1 MVVKKIINDRQRA
14 RRVYG
19 FVQRLPDPVALGAAE
34 SNAAMLSLDW
44 KESVRFASTGSV
56 NIPPGN
62 LLQPIDSPDGV
73 LNPLVDGDRILLKD
87 QLSASENGIYIVN
100 VTGGNWDRSDDAIPG
115 DTMTCGAV
123 TYVEDGPKNGGN
135 KWIVS
140 TKNVVLGNDI
150 NWVLF
155 DRGNDWIVSGSGGQ
169 MKTSDPVAI
178 GNEGFPSDIADDVF
192 LYVSGSRHYGQS
204 IDRGISLFTGD
215 VTISGTVNMT
225 TSDGFYGDLMEVSG
239 SLRVTTGSFALQHAG
254 TNDYMFFVDSKTG
267 NTTISGSMFFTGSM
281 SQGYGSAAIG
291 LSSQAMGLFALAQR
305 LGQFSH
311 GGSGLGPDYLT
322 NTLGKGFSQYVRH
335 VWTAEASIG
344 DSETYFKGY
353 DDTGV
358 LSKYLYL
365 EDGKTYHVKSS
376 AIITEVVSPP
386 YQAALV
392 RETLIYV
399 DAGTAYRAVVNDTLS
414 MPSTAVYDFDVDVDS
429 TGPFDSLTF
438 KIMAN
443 DAGTIPPNTFA
454 NPIRGT
460 VTIEMSEILGYKP

>member
-19 FVQRLPDPVALGAAE
+19 FVQRLPDPVSLGAAE

-44 KESVRFASTGSV
+44 KESVRFASTT
-56 NIPPGN
+56 NQTFPPIGHGPDI
-62 LLQPIDSPDGV
+62 PIDGIT
-73 LNPLVDGDRILLKD
+73 PLVDGDRFLLKD
-87 QLSASENGIYIVN
+87 QLNASENGIYVVN
-100 VTGGNWDRSDDAIPG
+100 LDAGTWDRADDAIPG
-115 DTMTCGAV
+115 DTLTCGAV
-123 TYVEDGPKNGGN
+123 TYVEDGPTNGGN

-192 LYVSGSRHYGQS
+192 LYVSGSRRYGHQS

-281 SQGYGSAAIG
+281 SQGYGSAATG
-291 LSSQAMGLFALAQR
+291 LSSQAIGLFALAQR

-365 EDGKTYHVKSS
+365 EDGKAYHVKSS

>member
-19 FVQRLPDPVALGAAE
+19 FVQRLPDPVTLGAAE
-34 SNAAMLSLDW
+34 SNVAMFNLDW
-44 KESVRFASTGSV
+44 KESVRFASTG
-56 NIPPGN
+56 NISLPPGDP
-62 LLQPIDSPDGV
+62 LQAIDGTILD
-73 LNPLVDGDRILLKD
+73 DGDRILLKD
-87 QLSASENGIYIVN
+87 QLTASENGIYVVN
-100 VTGGNWDRSDDAIPG
+100 LDGGTWDRAVDAIPG
-115 DTMTCGAV
+115 DTLTCGAV
-123 TYVEDGPKNGGN
+123 TYVEDGVVNGGN

-140 TKNVVLGNDI
+140 TKHVVLGNDI
-150 NWVLF
+150 TWVLF

-178 GNEGFPSDIADDVF
+178 GNEGFPSEIADDVF

-225 TSDGFYGDLMEVSG
+225 TSDGFYGNLMEVSG
-239 SLRVTTGSFALQHAG
+239 SLRVTTGSFALQNAD

-267 NTTISGSMFFTGSM
+267 NTTVSGSMFFTGSM
-281 SQGYGSAAIG
+281 SQGYGSAATG
-291 LSSQAMGLFALAQR
+291 LSSQATGLFALAQSF
-305 LGQFSH
+305 GQFSH

-322 NTLGKGFSQYVRH
+322 NTLGQGFSQYTRH

-344 DSETYFKGY
+344 DSETYFMGY
-353 DDTGV
+353 DNIGV

-365 EDGKTYHVKSS
+365 EDGKAYHVKSS
-376 AIITEVVSPP
+376 AIITEAVSSP

-392 RETLIYV
+392 REALIYV
-399 DAGTAYRAVVNDTLS
+399 DAGTAYRVVINDTLS
-414 MPSTAVYDFDVDVDS
+414 MPGTAIYDFDINVDS
-429 TGPFDSLTF
+429 TGSFDSLTF
-438 KIMAN
+438 RIIAN
-443 DAGTIPPNTFA
+443 DVGTSPPNTFA